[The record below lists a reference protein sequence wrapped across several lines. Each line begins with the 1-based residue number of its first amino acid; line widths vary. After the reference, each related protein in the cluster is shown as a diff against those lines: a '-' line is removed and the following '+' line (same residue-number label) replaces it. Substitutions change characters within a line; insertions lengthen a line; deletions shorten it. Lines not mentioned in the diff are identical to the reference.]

1 MPQYNLTNTEVR
13 ILVTWLFEP
22 NGYLDFAVR
31 LSDNQTAREALA
43 ADASLDVTQ
52 WTRDHPQQD
61 PVTSSEVAMVWWMR
75 ANDQVNV
82 PPGKRPPEAV
92 AWAAILS
99 VWDDS
104 INAGFARASQ
114 SSRNDSSI
122 TTFGEDGEAEGSVP
136 AGAHLA
142 HQQNIISKVTDV
154 LV

>member
-1 MPQYNLTNTEVR
+1 
-13 ILVTWLFEP
+13 
-22 NGYLDFAVR
+22 
-31 LSDNQTAREALA
+31 
-43 ADASLDVTQ
+43 
-52 WTRDHPQQD
+52 
-61 PVTSSEVAMVWWMR
+61 MVWWMR
-75 ANDQVNV
+75 SNDQVNI
-82 PPGKRPPEAV
+82 PTSKRPPEAV

-99 VWDDS
+99 GWDDS

-122 TTFGEDGEAEGSVP
+122 TTVDEDGNVDGSIP